1 MKRVRRGVYLV
12 LDWVLSAVMVMGG
25 LAAFGFCSA
34 AVIGLLPLWAL
45 LVSLC
50 CGVVS
55 WVSYEADVRL
65 ADWI

>member
-12 LDWVLSAVMVMGG
+12 LDWVLSAVTMLGG

>member
-1 MKRVRRGVYLV
+1 MKRVSRVVYLV
-12 LDWVLSAVMVMGG
+12 LDWVLSAVTMLGG